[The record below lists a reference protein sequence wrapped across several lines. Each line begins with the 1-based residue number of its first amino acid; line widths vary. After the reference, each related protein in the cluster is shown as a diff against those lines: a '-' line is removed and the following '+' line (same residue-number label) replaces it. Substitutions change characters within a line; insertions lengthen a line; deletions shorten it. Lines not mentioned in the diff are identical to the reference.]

1 MYLSL
6 IFAVTKHGSH
16 FQRKK
21 CTRSVIHPLLTLQ
34 TETLD
39 EHRRLH
45 TSSLIHKG
53 INIMM
58 KFLSTRQTRPRSVN
72 IPLPIRVTKCQWKTG
87 WSSNEHVGNLSP
99 PPRSCTLDP
108 SPLLRPIKAVV
119 EHGRSLHLQPRH
131 PPRWI
136 EKVRLSHLFAWQ
148 KGKQW

>member
-99 PPRSCTLDP
+99 PPPSVLYLRPLPSFAAHKSGGRTREKLAFTTSSS
-108 SPLLRPIKAVV
+108 SPLDR
-119 EHGRSLHLQPRH
+119 
-131 PPRWI
+131 
-136 EKVRLSHLFAWQ
+136 
-148 KGKQW
+148 KGAIVALICMTEG